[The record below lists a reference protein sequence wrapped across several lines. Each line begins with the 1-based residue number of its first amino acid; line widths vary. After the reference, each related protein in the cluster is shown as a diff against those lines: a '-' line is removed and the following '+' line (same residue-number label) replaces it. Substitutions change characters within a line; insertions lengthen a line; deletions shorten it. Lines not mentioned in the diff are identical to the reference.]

1 MEISCSTFL
10 RIDLLLELP
19 MGGTRPDLL
28 KGRLTDS
35 ARRGLLPK

>member
-1 MEISCSTFL
+1 MDTSRSPFL

-19 MGGTRPDLL
+19 MDGMRPDLL